1 MSRSEI
7 PGSYGSSNF
16 NFWGASILFHIAA
29 VPFYIPTSDI
39 QEF

>member
-7 PGSYGSSNF
+7 SGSYGGFIF
-16 NFWGASILFHIAA
+16 NFWGASILFYIAT